1 MSNRIDREQ
10 EMDYRT
16 TIFVD
21 FWNFSLQWRNRASG
35 DRIDWTRVP
44 PALLAESERQLQSAI
59 TGDTL
64 HLEETLVFASYDEDD
79 AGRKL
84 KGWLDAFLDKQPR
97 FQVNTRIRRSKA
109 RSVYCRACEKS
120 IERCPHCE
128 ELLRW
133 APEKGVDTSIV
144 TGMLSLASEK
154 AYDAAL
160 LVSSDTD
167 YLPAVEYLQ
176 SRGFKVIN
184 ATWANHGHEL
194 ARACWASFELDAIVP
209 ELRQLIVPG
218 TVESTPIAV
227 PPTPLQNAPE
237 APDGGLPVVI
247 GGAPNGQASVPAGA
261 APAAAPAPAAPAPVA
276 PAPVA
281 PAPMPAAVAPAAAPA
296 PVAPAPVPAAVAPA
310 AVPASVPAAAPTA
323 APAEVAPTPALA
335 EGHPDSVQGN
345 GVQADAPAEG
355 TPAAPVPTAG

>member
-1 MSNRIDREQ
+1 MT
-10 EMDYRT
+10 YRT
-16 TIFVD
+16 TIFID

-44 PALLAESERQLQSAI
+44 PALLAESERQLQSAV

-64 HLEETLVFASYDEDD
+64 HLEETLVYASYDEDD

-109 RSVYCRACEKS
+109 RSVYCRACEKA

-144 TGMLSLASEK
+144 TGLLSLAGEH
-154 AYDAAL
+154 AFDTAL

-218 TVESTPIAV
+218 TVESEPIAAA
-227 PPTPLQNAPE
+227 PTPLQNAPE
-237 APDGGLPVVI
+237 EADGGLPVVI
-247 GGAPNGQASVPAGA
+247 GPTPNGQPSVPAAA
-261 APAAAPAPAAPAPVA
+261 APAAAAPAPVA
-276 PAPVA
+276 LAPV
-281 PAPMPAAVAPAAAPA
+281 PAAVAPPAAPA
-296 PVAPAPVPAAVAPA
+296 PVAPAPVPAPVASAPVAAEVAPAPAPVAAAPA
-310 AVPASVPAAAPTA
+310 AVPAEGLAASA
-323 APAEVAPTPALA
+323 
-335 EGHPDSVQGN
+335 QGN
-345 GVQADAPAEG
+345 GAQADAPSEG
-355 TPAAPVPTAG
+355 VPAPAPAPTAG